1 MSLRDVERTM
11 QVMVW
16 FYQHVDTLGRLMKK
30 VISEQ
35 RRQEG
40 EDVGEDDVD
49 EKVITH
55 YLFLR

>member
-1 MSLRDVERTM
+1 
-11 QVMVW
+11 MVW